1 MLASHYINIP
11 HSGTGDGGIGDYLHG
26 IAWGNC
32 FVYAYGDDD
41 GGEDDGGAKNE
52 ELLISLIS

>member
-1 MLASHYINIP
+1 MNSTIRDACVSLSINIP

-41 GGEDDGGAKNE
+41 GGEDYGGA
-52 ELLISLIS
+52 